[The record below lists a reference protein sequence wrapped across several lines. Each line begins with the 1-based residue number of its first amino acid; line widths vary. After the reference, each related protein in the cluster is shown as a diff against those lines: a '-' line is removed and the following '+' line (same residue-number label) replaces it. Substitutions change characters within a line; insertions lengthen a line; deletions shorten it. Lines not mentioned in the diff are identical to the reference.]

1 MMSEQVTV
9 LQRHFNELSI
19 AGYLKLNL
27 LERQQLTEMK
37 IYNREGE
44 GKGEREVQMFN
55 NQMY

>member
-1 MMSEQVTV
+1 MSERVTV

-19 AGYLKLNL
+19 TGYLKLNL

-44 GKGEREVQMFN
+44 GKGEREVHMFN

>member
-1 MMSEQVTV
+1 MMSERVTV

-19 AGYLKLNL
+19 TGYLKLNL

-44 GKGEREVQMFN
+44 GKGEREVHMFN